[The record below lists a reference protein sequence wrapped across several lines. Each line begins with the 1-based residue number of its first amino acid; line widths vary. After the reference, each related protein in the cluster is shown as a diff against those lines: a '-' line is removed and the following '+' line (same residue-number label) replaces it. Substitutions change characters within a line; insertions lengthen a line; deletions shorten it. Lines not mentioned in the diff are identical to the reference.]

1 MSREVF
7 QNILRKSLWIFFR
20 NLLQFLITFVK
31 TRASEYENVFLSLLY
46 HQNILHIMDHNSWI
60 HNLQLRVEIKK
71 AFEFNCQSFEIIYW
85 FKLSFDKLSLRM
97 GRVVYMISML
107 LCRPSSGVVHAHKFF
122 MNSINW
128 VSLSGSV
135 SSSSKYWVLS
145 S

>member
-71 AFEFNCQSFEIIYW
+71 SFEFNCQSFEIIYW

-97 GRVVYMISML
+97 GRVVYMIFIL
-107 LCRPSSGVVHAHKFF
+107 LCRPSSRVVHAHKFHIDST
-122 MNSINW
+122 NCI
-128 VSLSGSV
+128 SLRGGEPK
-135 SSSSKYWVLS
+135 SSKSWVIS
-145 S
+145 F